1 MKPKKSKA
9 EATAKETMGMEPD
22 GNQSIDKENDIQSI
36 SEAAVQES
44 GATDNSVQSDA
55 PVEDGAGVI
64 SEAAKDEGKAEEN
77 VMYVGPTIPN
87 LIRHGVVF
95 AEGKLTERLENAI
108 ASYKPMRMMFVKISE
123 LPEALKQIKLKTGAL
138 ATIYK
143 SVAQRIKG

>member
-44 GATDNSVQSDA
+44 EAADNSVQSDA

-64 SEAAKDEGKAEEN
+64 SEAAKDESKAEEN

>member
-22 GNQSIDKENDIQSI
+22 GNQSIDKESDIQSI

-44 GATDNSVQSDA
+44 
-55 PVEDGAGVI
+55 
-64 SEAAKDEGKAEEN
+64 EEN